1 MKRIFVSF
9 LAFVLMTPIAWAAEI
24 TVPKPSGNLN
34 LQVGHPSTIS
44 LYDVP
49 TQLTHER
56 LNKQGWNV
64 KSVEFTRTDFN
75 TQALAQGTVQV
86 ALSQVLDPLR
96 VIQGGGKLTFLM
108 ENNGG
113 EFVLFA

>member
-56 LNKQGWNV
+56 LNKQGSKAWSSPAPISIPKRLPKEQYNSRSA
-64 KSVEFTRTDFN
+64 KSWILYV
-75 TQALAQGTVQV
+75 
-86 ALSQVLDPLR
+86 LSK
-96 VIQGGGKLTFLM
+96 G
-108 ENNGG
+108 
-113 EFVLFA
+113 AAS

>member
-1 MKRIFVSF
+1 MKTFSLTILVI
-9 LAFVLMTPIAWAAEI
+9 LLMATAVWTAEV
-24 TVPKPSGNLN
+24 TVPKPGGNLN
-34 LQVGHPSTIS
+34 LQIGHPSTIS

-56 LNKQGWNV
+56 LNKQGWTV

-75 TQALAQGTVQV
+75 TQALAQGTVQI

-96 VIQGGGKLTFLM
+96 VIQGGGKINFLM
-108 ENNGG
+108 E
-113 EFVLFA
+113 

>member
-9 LAFVLMTPIAWAAEI
+9 LAFVLMTPVAWAAEI

-49 TQLTHER
+49 
-56 LNKQGWNV
+56 N
-64 KSVEFTRTDFN
+64 
-75 TQALAQGTVQV
+75 
-86 ALSQVLDPLR
+86 
-96 VIQGGGKLTFLM
+96 
-108 ENNGG
+108 
-113 EFVLFA
+113 